1 VSRWRRAL
9 AGLGTATLLVLTSLT
24 GGGVAVGMVVPDDEP
39 VRSHAPTVTPARDRA
54 IITLTD
60 VEPIVVAPGETVTIH
75 GVVTAPTVGALLGA
89 TLRVVHGSTRLDR
102 REAVDAWAKETDAAA
117 GSTVVLEDLPT
128 VDAGQSRD
136 FTVSFPAARVASP
149 EAFAAVP
156 LSLEVTPKGAAQPA
170 GVTRTFLSW
179 QSRKEYV
186 PLQISMV
193 LPVTLDADLNLFS
206 RNGDTRANAWRG
218 AIGSDSRVRRIIDGS
233 SGHEVTLA
241 VDPSVFGPS
250 VGTSAPPPLPA
261 PGPSP
266 SGTPDGSLTGTPS
279 GTPSPPTGE
288 TTATDPP
295 TPDATDPGHTRPGT
309 PVPTKSS
316 ATDPG
321 TTDPA
326 TPDPTPPATPTPTA
340 SGTPPVPPPLSG
352 AVITRLGD
360 DLVSRLRDRTVWAL
374 PYADADLA
382 AAVAVDPTNAVIR
395 DLVNRSSIVP
405 QRLGRPVPA
414 DVVLPVD
421 GLLPPG
427 RAAAVTELLRGTSVA
442 KPAALVVNSAA
453 ITSPTAYTPTARRV
467 SADGTR
473 LVGYDP
479 ALSALLPGQENAGVL
494 DRQRFLA
501 ETLALL
507 DERPGTPRSLLLLAP
522 RTYDPDPTALRDL
535 LGAIDAAPWLQPV
548 PAADLLVDSGG
559 DAAAPTQRAPA
570 KLAPAAPAATLT
582 ATRLR
587 AMAEQ
592 RETLRRVATVLRD
605 GAQFE
610 ATYREL
616 LDELASARW
625 RWDPE
630 DWPRL
635 AASVSS
641 DVQGATRAIRVV
653 PRSFNFLAEQGTLTL
668 TVENGLDFTVDD
680 IRLVLAPTNPRMQV
694 VQQPAPI
701 SIGAGSKRSVK
712 ITVRAVA
719 AGQADIRA
727 FLTTADG
734 TPIGQPAVIPI
745 SANPLDRTIYG
756 VGGAILGLILLA
768 GLARTLLKGTSRI
781 DEIDDPDA
789 LTDGG
794 HEGHGG

>member
-9 AGLGTATLLVLTSLT
+9 AGLGTATLLVLTSVA
-24 GGGVAVGMVVPDDEP
+24 GGEAAVGAVVPDDEP
-39 VRSHAPTVTPARDRA
+39 AALTQVVSVTPARDRA
-54 IITLTD
+54 IITLTEVD
-60 VEPIVVAPGETVTIH
+60 PIVVGPEETVTIR
-75 GVVTAPTVGALLGA
+75 GIVTAPTVGALLGA
-89 TLRVVHGSTRLDR
+89 TLRVVHGSSRIDR
-102 REAVDAWAKETDAAA
+102 REAVAAWAGQTGAAA
-117 GSTVVLEDLPT
+117 GSTVTVENVPT
-128 VDAGQSRD
+128 VDAGQSQA
-136 FTVSFPAARVASP
+136 FTVTFPASRVASP

-186 PLQISMV
+186 PLQVATV
-193 LPVTLDADLNLFS
+193 LPITLDANLDLFS
-206 RNGDTRANAWRG
+206 RNVDTRANAWRG
-218 AIGSDSRVRRIIDGS
+218 AIGADSRIRRIIDGS
-233 SGHEVTLA
+233 SSHEVTLA

-250 VGTSAPPPLPA
+250 VGTSPPPPL
-261 PGPSP
+261 
-266 SGTPDGSLTGTPS
+266 T
-279 GTPSPPTGE
+279 TPSPTVPSPTETPTGPPSPTGE
-288 TTATDPP
+288 PAPTAQPTQGSTAQPTQSSTAQPATGSTAQP
-295 TPDATDPGHTRPGT
+295 TPA
-309 PVPTKSS
+309 PTQ
-316 ATDPG
+316 
-321 TTDPA
+321 
-326 TPDPTPPATPTPTA
+326 PTSPTPTA
-340 SGTPPVPPPLSG
+340 PGAGPVPPPLSG
-352 AVITRLGD
+352 AVISQLGD
-360 DLVSRLRDRTVWAL
+360 ELVTHLRDRTVWAL
-374 PYADADLA
+374 PYADADIA
-382 AAVAVDPTNAVIR
+382 ATVSVDPTNAVVR
-395 DLVNRSSIVP
+395 DLISRSAIVG
-405 QRLGRPVPA
+405 QRLDRPVRG
-414 DVVLPVD
+414 DVVLGVD

-427 RAAAVTELLRGTSVA
+427 RATMVAGLLRGTSVA
-442 KPAALVVNSAA
+442 NLAGLVVNNAA
-453 ITSPTAYTPTARRV
+453 ITSPTAYTPSARRV
-467 SADGTR
+467 TPEGTR
-473 LVGYDP
+473 LLGYDP
-479 ALSALLPGQENAGVL
+479 ALSALLPGRDGTGVL

-507 DERPGTPRSLLLLAP
+507 GERPGTARSVLLLAP

-535 LGAIDAAPWLQPV
+535 LSVIDAAPWLQPV
-548 PAADLLVDSGG
+548 PAADLLVDSGA
-559 DAAAPTQRAPA
+559 DAAVPTQRPPA

-582 ATRLR
+582 AARLR

-641 DVQGATRAIRVV
+641 DVQGATSAIRVV

-668 TVENGLDFTVDD
+668 TVENGLDFAIDD

-694 VQQPAPI
+694 VQQPGPI
-701 SIGAGSKRSVK
+701 SIGAGSKTSVK
-712 ITVRAVA
+712 IAVRAIA

-734 TPIGQPAVIPI
+734 TPIGQPAILPI

-756 VGGAILGLILLA
+756 IGGAVLGLILLA
-768 GLARTLLKGTSRI
+768 GVIRTLLKGTSRI
-781 DEIDDPDA
+781 DEISDPEA
-789 LTDGG
+789 LTRGAHDER
-794 HEGHGG
+794 EGEGT

>member
-1 VSRWRRAL
+1 VSRWRQAL
-9 AGLGTATLLVLTSLT
+9 AAFGTATLLGLTSLT
-24 GGGVAVGMVVPDDEP
+24 GGGAALGVAVPDDGP
-39 VRSHAPTVTPARDRA
+39 PTGTHAPTVTPARDRA

-60 VEPIVVAPGETVTIH
+60 VDPIVVAPGETVTIR

-89 TLRVVHGSTRLDR
+89 TLRVVHGGARLDR
-102 REAVDAWAKETDAAA
+102 REAVEVWAKETDPAA
-117 GSTVVLEDLPT
+117 GSTVTVEDLPT
-128 VDAGQSRD
+128 VDAGQSKD
-136 FTVSFPAARVASP
+136 FTVTFPAARIASP

-186 PLQISMV
+186 PLEIATV
-193 LPVTLDADLNLFS
+193 LPVTLDADLDLFS
-206 RNGDTRANAWRG
+206 RDAAARANAWRG
-218 AIGSDSRVRRIIDGS
+218 AIGPDSRVRRIIDGS

-250 VGTSAPPPLPA
+250 VGTSAPPPLPT

-266 SGTPDGSLTGTPS
+266 NETPGSTSGSTPS
-279 GTPSPPTGE
+279 GTPSPSTGAPSPS
-288 TTATDPP
+288 TGQPSAADQSTPASTDQATPGSTDPVTPAP
-295 TPDATDPGHTRPGT
+295 TEPST
-309 PVPTKSS
+309 S
-316 ATDPG
+316 
-321 TTDPA
+321 
-326 TPDPTPPATPTPTA
+326 TPTPT
-340 SGTPPVPPPLSG
+340 GTLPVPPPLSG
-352 AVITRLGD
+352 AAITQLGD
-360 DLVSRLRDRTVWAL
+360 ELVSQLRGRTVWAL
-374 PYADADLA
+374 PYADADIA
-382 AAVAVDPTNAVIR
+382 AAVAVDPTNAVMR
-395 DLVNRSSIVP
+395 DLVSRSSIVE
-405 QRLGRPVPA
+405 QRLNQAVRA
-414 DVVLPVD
+414 DVILPVD

-427 RAAAVTELLRGTSVA
+427 RATAVTELLHGTSLNKLA
-442 KPAALVVNSAA
+442 GLVVNSAA
-453 ITSPTAYTPTARRV
+453 ITNPTAYTPSARRV
-467 SADGTR
+467 TPEGTR
-473 LVGYDP
+473 LIAYDP
-479 ALSALLPGQENAGVL
+479 ELSALLPGRASAGVL

-501 ETLALL
+501 ETLTLL
-507 DERPGTPRSLLLLAP
+507 GERPGTARSILLLAP

-535 LGAIDAAPWLQPV
+535 LGGIDAAPWLQPV
-548 PAADLLVDSGG
+548 PTADLLVDAGG
-559 DAAAPTQRAPA
+559 DTAVPAQRPAATV
-570 KLAPAAPAATLT
+570 APAAPPATLT

-587 AMAEQ
+587 DMAEQ

-625 RWDPE
+625 RWHPE

-635 AASVSS
+635 ASSVSS
-641 DVQGATRAIRVV
+641 DVQGATSAIRVV

-668 TVENGLDFTVDD
+668 TVENGLDFAVDD

-694 VQQPAPI
+694 VEQPAPI
-701 SIGAGSKRSVK
+701 TIGAGSKTSVK
-712 ITVRAVA
+712 IAVRAVA

-734 TPIGQPAVIPI
+734 TPIGQPAIIPI

-756 VGGAILGLILLA
+756 IGGAVLGLILLA
-768 GLARTLLKGTSRI
+768 GLVRTLLKGTSRI

-789 LTDGG
+789 LTRGAHDD
-794 HEGHGG
+794 HED